1 MAADLDR
8 AVKIWHRTRDDDTNI
23 EAGLCLS
30 VHYIGLLYIGNRS
43 KFTAWV
49 MFILEL
55 IDSERTR
62 GSQR

>member
-8 AVKIWHRTRDDDTNI
+8 AVKIWHRTRDDDANI

-30 VHYIGLLYIGNRS
+30 VNYIGLLYIGNRC
-43 KFTAWV
+43 KFTAWE

-55 IDSERTR
+55 SDSERTR